1 MNTLKETI
9 EKLLAQALHAIDTAT
24 TLEALEQIR
33 ITFLSRNGSLAQA
46 TKELGTLSVE
56 EKRVVGPLLQ
66 SSKNTITEKHEEKV
80 QFITQQM
87 QKQKNQKKKLFDV
100 TASLYRPVHGSLHV
114 YTKILEEIEDI
125 FTSMG
130 YELVDGP
137 EIETEFNNFT
147 ALNIPADHPA
157 RELQDTFWLTLPGML
172 MRTQTSSVQIREM
185 QKRTPPFAIFSPGR
199 VYRNEETDASHD
211 FLFTQ
216 TECMYVGPIASVS
229 QLLGT
234 IQAMLK
240 ALFNTDQLSIRVR
253 PGYFPFVEPGLE
265 VDMSCP
271 FCKTGCS
278 VCKKTGWIELLGS
291 GLVHPNVLRAGQID
305 DTKYS
310 GFAFGFGV
318 ERIAMI
324 KYGINDIRL
333 FHSSVIPFLEQF

>member
-1 MNTLKETI
+1 MNTLKETV
-9 EKLLAQALHAIDTAT
+9 EKLLADALNVIDTAT

-33 ITFLSRNGSLAQA
+33 ITFLSRNGSLAHV
-46 TKELGTLSVE
+46 TKELGALPVE

-66 SSKNTITEKHEEKV
+66 SSKATITQKFDEKL
-80 QFITQQM
+80 QLITQLI
-87 QKQKNQKKKLFDV
+87 QKQKNQQKKLFDV
-100 TASLYRPVHGSLHV
+100 TASLYRPHNGSIHI
-114 YTKILEEIEDI
+114 YTQILDDIEDI
-125 FTSMG
+125 LTSMG
-130 YELVDGP
+130 YEYVDGP

-172 MRTQTSSVQIREM
+172 MRTQTSAVQIREM

-199 VYRNEETDASHD
+199 VYRNEEVDATHD

-216 TECMYVGPIASVS
+216 TECMYVGPVASVS

-234 IQAMLK
+234 IEALLQ
-240 ALFNTDQLSIRVR
+240 ALFNTDTLSIRVR
-253 PGYFPFVEPGLE
+253 PSYFPFVEPGLE

-271 FCKTGCS
+271 FCKTGCG
-278 VCKKTGWIELLGS
+278 VCKKTGWIEIMGS
-291 GLVHPNVLRAGQID
+291 GLVHPNVLRAGGID

-333 FHSSVIPFLEQF
+333 FHSSIIPFLEQF